1 MNRVDSS
8 LLRERLLSSYNAV
21 YTSSRR
27 VLAVNII
34 SGSLIAASVWL
45 LGQTKLLD
53 TFLETLIA
61 VLKAFRNQLEQLR
74 GAPIP
79 MWQHLLLFALI
90 ILGTATA
97 CTFIRS
103 MKRLLAVNVAII
115 AAIVTLGMSK
125 SVVPWS
131 AIPVVLLVTIGA
143 IIDYYMES
151 RFLRRQSDIVESK
164 RQSEFDILR
173 HITHS
178 VTPTI
183 QMALS
188 PLSSLRDHLAT
199 TGQIGELIA
208 RRRDGSPE
216 SAGDAL
222 ETATVSL
229 AQIRDILMET
239 ENIFGNRL
247 ADQDFENISITQL
260 FSHDIV
266 PLFTGAA
273 FEIRM
278 IPNGVERMRLHRTS
292 FVQAVKNIIRN
303 AEMHAFP
310 ASCPVL
316 GQRFV
321 MFEFTDTVKEVVV
334 DYTNNGMPFPQS
346 FGAAEFLA
354 LGKKGKQSPGKGLGG
369 AWVEKFV
376 ELHNGRFRI
385 LGGDPVHFR
394 INLPKRT
401 VA

>member
-143 IIDYYMES
+143 IIDYY
-151 RFLRRQSDIVESK
+151 K
-164 RQSEFDILR
+164 
-173 HITHS
+173 
-178 VTPTI
+178 
-183 QMALS
+183 
-188 PLSSLRDHLAT
+188 
-199 TGQIGELIA
+199 IG
-208 RRRDGSPE
+208 R
-216 SAGDAL
+216 
-222 ETATVSL
+222 
-229 AQIRDILMET
+229 
-239 ENIFGNRL
+239 
-247 ADQDFENISITQL
+247 
-260 FSHDIV
+260 
-266 PLFTGAA
+266 
-273 FEIRM
+273 
-278 IPNGVERMRLHRTS
+278 
-292 FVQAVKNIIRN
+292 
-303 AEMHAFP
+303 
-310 ASCPVL
+310 ASCRERV
-316 GQRFV
+316 
-321 MFEFTDTVKEVVV
+321 
-334 DYTNNGMPFPQS
+334 
-346 FGAAEFLA
+346 
-354 LGKKGKQSPGKGLGG
+354 
-369 AWVEKFV
+369 
-376 ELHNGRFRI
+376 
-385 LGGDPVHFR
+385 
-394 INLPKRT
+394 
-401 VA
+401 